1 MFFGQVD
8 VSGLRKNEA
17 SMEQKNL
24 MSQIICVKFEL

>member
-1 MFFGQVD
+1 MFSGHVD
-8 VSGLRKNEA
+8 VSGLRKYGA